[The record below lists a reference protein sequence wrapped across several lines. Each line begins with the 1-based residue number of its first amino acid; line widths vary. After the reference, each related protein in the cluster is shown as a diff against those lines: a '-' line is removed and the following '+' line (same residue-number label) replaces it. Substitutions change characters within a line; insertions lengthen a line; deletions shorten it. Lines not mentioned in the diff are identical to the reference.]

1 MYPQVQIEIY
11 LKAKANVPAEQTP
24 TPNGSNVGDKSKKGQ
39 IPLSAV
45 RSETV
50 PVGMKKDNIKLGSKD
65 AVKAPKK
72 KGCC

>member
-1 MYPQVQIEIY
+1 MYQQVQIEIY

-39 IPLSAV
+39 IPLPAV
-45 RSETV
+45 RSV
-50 PVGMKKDNIKLGSKD
+50 PVDMKKDNIKLGSKD
-65 AVKAPKK
+65 AVKVPKK